1 MDPDAPL
8 HRPAEYSRLT
18 ESVQIAGDV
27 LARFSGAL
35 TELTRS
41 WTDTPGHRYLEHY
54 ARPMA
59 AELAEF
65 ARTSTDM
72 DQAVGDINRIFAEQE
87 NEACSRRRRQDDRPR
102 RSADAQDD
110 RPQWWADVQDDGP
123 RRSAGAQDE

>member
-87 NEACSRRRRQDDRPR
+87 NEARSRRRRK
-102 RSADAQDD
+102 DD

-123 RRSAGAQDE
+123 RRSVGAQDE